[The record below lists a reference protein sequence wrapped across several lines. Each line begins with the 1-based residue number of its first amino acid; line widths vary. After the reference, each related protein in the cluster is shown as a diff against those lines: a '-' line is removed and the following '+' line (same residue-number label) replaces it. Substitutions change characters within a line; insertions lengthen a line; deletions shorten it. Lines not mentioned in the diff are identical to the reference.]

1 MSGGQVKGAR
11 VRGDPGWR
19 VRGSAGGFGD
29 HPEVLRGPWWGGMRC
44 EGVSL
49 GWGPEVRTSWS
60 DVGGGDLAERR
71 RSLVGGVGGSV
82 GVRAWPEGR

>member
-1 MSGGQVKGAR
+1 MEGEGVG
-11 VRGDPGWR
+11 RG
-19 VRGSAGGFGD
+19 VRGSSRGVEGPVVGG
-29 HPEVLRGPWWGGMRC
+29 VRC